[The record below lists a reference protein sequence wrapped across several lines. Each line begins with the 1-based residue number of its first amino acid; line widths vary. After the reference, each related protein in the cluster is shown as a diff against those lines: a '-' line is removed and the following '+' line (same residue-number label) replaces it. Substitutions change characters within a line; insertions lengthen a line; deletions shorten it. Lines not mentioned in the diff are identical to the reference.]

1 MNILKIN
8 PAHPEPDLLNQAAGI
23 ILRGGVIGYPTET
36 VYGLGANAYNSSAI
50 SKVFELKAREAT
62 KPILVIAGNTEMVKK
77 LITSFPESAARLAG
91 VFWPGPLTMVLEAS
105 AHLSESLLGGG
116 NRIGIRIPG
125 NQICLELLK
134 RCGVPIT
141 STSANISGQRN
152 PISAMEVF
160 ENFGDHLDLIIDGGV
175 APSRVPSTVI
185 GFEDDEV
192 TLIREGAIS
201 KITIEQAIGRKMNE
215 S

>member
-91 VFWPGPLTMVLEAS
+91 VFWPGPLTLVFAYRAIRS
-105 AHLSESLLGGG
+105 VWNFSNGVAYLSHRPAPISQGK
-116 NRIGIRIPG
+116 GIRSARWRYLKI
-125 NQICLELLK
+125 LE
-134 RCGVPIT
+134 
-141 STSANISGQRN
+141 
-152 PISAMEVF
+152 
-160 ENFGDHLDLIIDGGV
+160 
-175 APSRVPSTVI
+175 
-185 GFEDDEV
+185 
-192 TLIREGAIS
+192 
-201 KITIEQAIGRKMNE
+201 TIWI
-215 S
+215 

>member
-1 MNILKIN
+1 
-8 PAHPEPDLLNQAAGI
+8 
-23 ILRGGVIGYPTET
+23 
-36 VYGLGANAYNSSAI
+36 
-50 SKVFELKAREAT
+50 
-62 KPILVIAGNTEMVKK
+62 
-77 LITSFPESAARLAG
+77 
-91 VFWPGPLTMVLEAS
+91 
-105 AHLSESLLGGG
+105 
-116 NRIGIRIPG
+116 
-125 NQICLELLK
+125 
-134 RCGVPIT
+134 
-141 STSANISGQRN
+141 
-152 PISAMEVF
+152 MEVF